1 MIEKYEELVSALYLS
16 CRDSSLGK
24 VSDLKTECELLGLK
38 VAEEELLLIQ
48 KVCLDSAD
56 VASALEKIKDI
67 TDRGT
72 PEKFGEILKVV
83 ETDMRIREEQE
94 ERGRAETSKS
104 KKMIEKEI
112 KTKKKDFL
120 ELAQKANFHEH
131 ITDFKILRGKSSF
144 VLERQVTVGLR
155 NGWKPFGNL
164 AVYHPGGNPLGPAPD
179 YFFQTV
185 VKFKYE

>member
-131 ITDFKILRGKSSF
+131 ITAQLFLEKVQSIKYVRCKSFDKICPTDIFSTKCF
-144 VLERQVTVGLR
+144 RQ
-155 NGWKPFGNL
+155 
-164 AVYHPGGNPLGPAPD
+164 
-179 YFFQTV
+179 
-185 VKFKYE
+185 

>member
-72 PEKFGEILKVV
+72 PEKFEEILKVV

-94 ERGRAETSKS
+94 ERGASRN
-104 KKMIEKEI
+104 I
-112 KTKKKDFL
+112 K
-120 ELAQKANFHEH
+120 
-131 ITDFKILRGKSSF
+131 
-144 VLERQVTVGLR
+144 V
-155 NGWKPFGNL
+155 
-164 AVYHPGGNPLGPAPD
+164 
-179 YFFQTV
+179 
-185 VKFKYE
+185 